1 MNDIIN
7 ANIQL
12 PDTIEDLSK
21 FVLVNEERIQ
31 ALRAEIR
38 AIKKVS
44 LAKEVYEQK
53 LAEAQ
58 EIGQITVEAA
68 QKMGELLL
76 QIQKQS
82 GGVNQYNK
90 DDFSRNGEK
99 TKTEITS
106 EMGMTKDQVSQ
117 YQQMAQNP
125 EAVQAAIQKAI
136 ERGDVVSRSQVM
148 KEIRSIKDQLA
159 EKERKITEL
168 ENREPQIK
176 EVIKEVVPSDYREVK
191 SKAQSHDAE
200 TRRLNQKIQDLCSQR
215 NELEEKIKELQ
226 KQTVQEQ
233 SKNSLLSDCVFFVS
247 QCGLFI
253 NNVAGYVWL
262 ADKLADLPEKEREQY
277 VRAASA
283 VRDWAVALL
292 QSVERDEEYG
302 KPAIRK
308 LIAESAREQ
317 VNS

>member
-1 MNDIIN
+1 MNEL
-7 ANIQL
+7 AKTSVQL

-21 FVLVNEERIQ
+21 FVLVNEERVQ
-31 ALRAEIR
+31 ALRAQIR

-90 DDFSRNGEK
+90 DDFSNRVEK

-136 ERGDVVSRSQVM
+136 ENGDVVSRTQVM
-148 KEIRSIKDQLA
+148 KEISALKAELRKAQ
-159 EKERKITEL
+159 EKEPEIRTVT
-168 ENREPQIK
+168 K
-176 EVIKEVVPSDYREVK
+176 EVYPSDYDDLK
-191 SKAQSHDAE
+191 QKA
-200 TRRLNQKIQDLCSQR
+200 R
-215 NELEEKIKELQ
+215 
-226 KQTVQEQ
+226 
-233 SKNSLLSDCVFFVS
+233 LSD
-247 QCGLFI
+247 
-253 NNVAGYVWL
+253 AH
-262 ADKLADLPEKEREQY
+262 EKDFQDMRNRYEQMTEKWKKSEREKD
-277 VRAASA
+277 A
-283 VRDWAVALL
+283 
-292 QSVERDEEYG
+292 
-302 KPAIRK
+302 
-308 LIAESAREQ
+308 LIAEKNDPAAQKTQRLHLNAVSFCAGVSNFLERFGGYTYLMEEINELPDGERKAVFNSLNAVYEW
-317 VNS
+317 VNDMLGTVAEG

>member
-117 YQQMAQNP
+117 
-125 EAVQAAIQKAI
+125 
-136 ERGDVVSRSQVM
+136 
-148 KEIRSIKDQLA
+148 
-159 EKERKITEL
+159 
-168 ENREPQIK
+168 
-176 EVIKEVVPSDYREVK
+176 
-191 SKAQSHDAE
+191 
-200 TRRLNQKIQDLCSQR
+200 
-215 NELEEKIKELQ
+215 
-226 KQTVQEQ
+226 
-233 SKNSLLSDCVFFVS
+233 
-247 QCGLFI
+247 
-253 NNVAGYVWL
+253 
-262 ADKLADLPEKEREQY
+262 
-277 VRAASA
+277 
-283 VRDWAVALL
+283 
-292 QSVERDEEYG
+292 
-302 KPAIRK
+302 
-308 LIAESAREQ
+308 
-317 VNS
+317 

>member
-176 EVIKEVVPSDYREVK
+176 EVIKEVRDHGRSRC
-191 SKAQSHDAE
+191 KA
-200 TRRLNQKIQDLCSQR
+200 
-215 NELEEKIKELQ
+215 
-226 KQTVQEQ
+226 
-233 SKNSLLSDCVFFVS
+233 
-247 QCGLFI
+247 G
-253 NNVAGYVWL
+253 
-262 ADKLADLPEKEREQY
+262 
-277 VRAASA
+277 
-283 VRDWAVALL
+283 RDH
-292 QSVERDEEYG
+292 
-302 KPAIRK
+302 
-308 LIAESAREQ
+308 
-317 VNS
+317 